1 MLAELVLRHGVWET
15 FHVKV
20 ASLLGALVL
29 DGLTEAFGLTVG
41 LLESLFNVE
50 LLVVRKLNAVDHRL
64 SVEVI
69 DSKLGTSGSIF
80 TVLLVL
86 RVEAD
91 ESIGA
96 LVIPIEFDALD
107 AAVLAEKLED
117 VLLCEVHGEVLG
129 IDVVVDF
136 AEISLVTG
144 LVSDDLVGVGI
155 ALSFKSL
162 LGAGGV
168 LEAYETIA
176 TGGVI

>member
-20 ASLLGALVL
+20 ASLLGALIL
-29 DGLTEAFGLTVG
+29 DGLAEAFGLTVS
-41 LLESLFNVE
+41 LLESLLNVK
-50 LLVVRKLNAVDHRL
+50 LLVVWKLNTVDHGL

-69 DSKLGTSGSIF
+69 DSKLGTSGSIL

-117 VLLCEVHGEVLG
+117 VLL
-129 IDVVVDF
+129 
-136 AEISLVTG
+136 
-144 LVSDDLVGVGI
+144 
-155 ALSFKSL
+155 
-162 LGAGGV
+162 
-168 LEAYETIA
+168 
-176 TGGVI
+176 